1 MALYIFV
8 RVSESSVNQP
18 ATDKRVSAVTSVQ
31 QYATE
36 NTDTS
41 LQAGLYFKLYFKRA
55 LLWEVYFDFETVPCF
70 YMSEG
75 WQRVAEQEIR

>member
-1 MALYIFV
+1 MRMALYIFV

-55 LLWEVYFDFETVPCF
+55 LCEKSTLTLKRSLAFT
-70 YMSEG
+70 
-75 WQRVAEQEIR
+75 